1 MNTSPLEVA
10 PEDANGPG
18 QSQVPPSGA
27 TVWRWRHAFGEMLIE
42 TGPDGSVWID
52 GKRVDVQTAKS
63 ALAAAPKGSQA

>member
-10 PEDANGPG
+10 PEGANGPG
-18 QSQVPPSGA
+18 QSQIPQSGA

-52 GKRVDVQTAKS
+52 GKRVDVQGPK
-63 ALAAAPKGSQA
+63 ALLLSTPAGPQA